1 MFPIKSTAPV
11 RYPPV
16 TTWVL
21 IAVNCVFFLFE
32 LSLNHGQLED
42 LFTQFALIPAR
53 FQEATDVADYLPFLT
68 NMFLHG
74 GWLHLI
80 LNMWTL
86 WLFGPPVEDQLGS
99 GLYLAFYLGCG
110 VLASATHVIFNP
122 MSTIPALGAS
132 GAIAGVL
139 GCYMRLFPM
148 ARVIVLI
155 PVIFI
160 PFFFAM
166 PGVVF
171 AGLWFLMQVL
181 QATTDLF
188 FSTTGAS
195 IAWWAHIGGFIGG
208 FVLASPLRHVRGPN
222 WPRYADE
229 GILGFDLM
237 GR

>member
-1 MFPIKSTAPV
+1 MIPIKSTAPV

-16 TTWVL
+16 ATWIL
-21 IAVNCVFFLFE
+21 IAVNCVVFLFE
-32 LSLNHGQLED
+32 TSLNDAQLED
-42 LFTQFALIPAR
+42 LLSQFALIPAR
-53 FQEATDVADYLPFLT
+53 FQATTDVADYLPFLT

-110 VLASATHVIFNP
+110 VLASATHVTFNP
-122 MSTIPALGAS
+122 MSSIPALGAS

-148 ARVIVLI
+148 ARIIVLI

-160 PFFFAM
+160 PLFFAM
-166 PGVVF
+166 PGMVF
-171 AGLWFLMQVL
+171 AGLWFLIQVL
-181 QATTDLF
+181 QATTDLLVG
-188 FSTTGAS
+188 SAGAS
-195 IAWWAHIGGFIGG
+195 IAWWAHIGGFVGG
-208 FVLASPLRHVRGPN
+208 FTLASPLRHARRPD

-229 GILGFDLM
+229 GIFGFDHM

>member
-16 TTWVL
+16 TTWLL
-21 IAVNCVFFLFE
+21 IAINFVVFLFE
-32 LSLNHGQLED
+32 SSLDGSQLED
-42 LFTQFALIPAR
+42 LLSQFALVPAR
-53 FQEATDVADYLPFLT
+53 IQSATDVADYLPLFT

-99 GLYLAFYLGCG
+99 GLYLAFYLACG
-110 VLASATHVIFNP
+110 VLASATHVTFNP

-166 PGVVF
+166 PGMVF

-181 QATTDLF
+181 QATTDLLLP
-188 FSTTGAS
+188 TTGTS
-195 IAWWAHIGGFIGG
+195 IAWWAHIGGFVGG
-208 FVLASPLRHVRGPN
+208 FALASPLRHARGPN
-222 WPRYADE
+222 WPRYADQ
-229 GILGFDLM
+229 GLHGFDLM